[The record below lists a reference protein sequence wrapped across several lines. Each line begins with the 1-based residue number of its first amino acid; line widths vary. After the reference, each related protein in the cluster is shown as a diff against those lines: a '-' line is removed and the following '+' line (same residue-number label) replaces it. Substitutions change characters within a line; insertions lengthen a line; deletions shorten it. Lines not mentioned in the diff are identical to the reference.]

1 MKIQVF
7 QAGDVPGAASMAE
20 AAAQVGYKPGLRQD
34 SLVYPQE
41 LTQLTGKY
49 RELYRPRKWRR
60 FLNVEPVA
68 TWAPQIEDRRYSN
81 QMAEPVNLTNKAPT
95 QELPLPSISTTNQ
108 FLPIYE
114 FGVAY
119 AVMDRDVEL
128 AAHLGISLTSENVSA
143 VNESVEMFFEK
154 IASVGHTANGVTLK
168 GLCNLPDIGT
178 STASTKT
185 GGGTSWLSAGCTAAE
200 IVTDLH
206 TICNDI
212 VIASLENVE
221 DNEITIL
228 LPLAQHQKA
237 TQKRTDSLERSALSI
252 FLQERPGVTVAVWN
266 KLSDQGTSSTAC
278 AIGYAKA
285 HPFAPKMLMQRE
297 LQFMQ
302 PLRGTQGWL
311 VPGKLA
317 TGGVRSL
324 APQFVTK
331 MSGIG
336 PVP

>member
-7 QAGDVPGAASMAE
+7 QAGDVPGAASFAE
-20 AAAQVGYKPGLRQD
+20 AASQVGYKPGLRQD

-60 FLNVEPVA
+60 YLNVESVA
-68 TWAPQIEDRRYSN
+68 TWAQQIEDRRWSN

-128 AAHLGISLTSENVSA
+128 AAHLGISLTSENVEA
-143 VNESVEMFFEK
+143 VNMAVEMFFEK

-178 STASTKT
+178 STAGNKT

-212 VIASLENVE
+212 VINSLENVE

-252 FLQERPGVTVAVWN
+252 FLQERPGVTVAIWN

-278 AIGYAKA
+278 AIGYAKS

-336 PVP
+336 PTP

>member
-7 QAGDVPGAASMAE
+7 QAGDVPGAAL
-20 AAAQVGYKPGLRQD
+20 AAAADAVGYKPGIRQD

-60 FLNVEPVA
+60 YLNVEQVA
-68 TWAPQIEDRRYSN
+68 SWAQQIEDRRYTS

-108 FLPIYE
+108 FLPVYE

-128 AAHLGISLTSENVSA
+128 AQHLGIALASENVQA
-143 VNESVEMFFEK
+143 VNLSVEMFLEK

-168 GLCNLPDIGT
+168 GLCNLSDIGT
-178 STASTKT
+178 STAGNKT

-212 VIASLENVE
+212 ELASLENVE
-221 DNEITIL
+221 SSEITIL
-228 LPLAQHQKA
+228 LPLAQWQKA
-237 TQKRTDSLERSALSI
+237 NQKRTDSLERSALSI
-252 FLQERPGVTVAVWN
+252 FRQERPGVVVNVWN

-278 AIGYAKA
+278 AIGYVKS
-285 HPFAPKMLMQRE
+285 HEFAPKMLMQRE

-336 PVP
+336 PTP